1 MLFRRSVIGN
11 SYVLIFD
18 PLSLKRSTPVLRK
31 LLMKGQHKGKT
42 VMQWEYQ
49 TIFVQAEA
57 RLEEAF
63 LQELRDWKEGIPL
76 HTPEAMIPRLNSYGE
91 QGWELVHMQPVGIG
105 SKGDILMQDGSG
117 SRFWSYTYFCVF
129 KRPRE

>member
-1 MLFRRSVIGN
+1 M
-11 SYVLIFD
+11 
-18 PLSLKRSTPVLRK
+18 
-31 LLMKGQHKGKT
+31 Q
-42 VMQWEYQ
+42 QWEYQ

-57 RLEEAF
+57 RLEAAF

-76 HTPEAMIPRLNSYGE
+76 YTPESMIPRLNSYGAD
-91 QGWELVHMQPVGIG
+91 GWELIHMQPVGVG

-129 KRPRE
+129 KRPKN